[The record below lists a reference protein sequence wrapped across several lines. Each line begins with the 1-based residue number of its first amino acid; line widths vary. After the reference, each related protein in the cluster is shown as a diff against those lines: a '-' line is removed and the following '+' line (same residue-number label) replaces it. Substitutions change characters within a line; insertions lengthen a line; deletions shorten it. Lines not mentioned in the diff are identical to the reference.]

1 MLPAKV
7 EIIEEF
13 QDNIT
18 ANEPSVLLRAN
29 TSQPDNVQLSM
40 KGVRVASSKKSGIQG
55 GLTPLKSYN
64 KEGVAA
70 YKYTPLN
77 LGAEMSDQDFDY
89 LEY

>member
-1 MLPAKV
+1 
-7 EIIEEF
+7 
-13 QDNIT
+13 
-18 ANEPSVLLRAN
+18 
-29 TSQPDNVQLSM
+29 M